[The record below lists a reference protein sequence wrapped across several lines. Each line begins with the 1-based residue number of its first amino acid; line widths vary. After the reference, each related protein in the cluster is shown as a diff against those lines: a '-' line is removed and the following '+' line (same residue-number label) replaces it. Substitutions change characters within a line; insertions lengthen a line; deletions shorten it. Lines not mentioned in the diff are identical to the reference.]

1 VTDTREAGQRPVRA
15 PLGRRSRR
23 RWAIAGGVALC
34 WLVLEIMTGSVL
46 ESTVLLV
53 AIAGLGVACV
63 AGLRAMGITADH
75 PWLRRI
81 ASRPWRDGRDVLNV
95 AIRHLPEVFI
105 VTPSGSLFAPDFV
118 ELRMNPDDLDSLCQ
132 QMEFDVIGT
141 SVTEVYEDQVAKRG
155 ARFAGSGQPEV
166 YIVGDDSLPPGRYR
180 LQRGLPVGAR
190 YSPDPWDQPDGPD
203 LTDRRAPYIP
213 ATSLD
218 AVGAGLAPDRGYAW
232 PAAGAGSGRP
242 GSGPGHAP
250 PGSGWRASGPGN
262 AKPASGS
269 DYGQPASRPDYAKP
283 ASGPGYAR
291 PGSAQA
297 ASGPGYGQ
305 AVSGPGYGEPASGP
319 GYGEPA
325 SGPGYGQAASG
336 PGYGQAVSGPG
347 YVQPVG
353 GGPTDRTRYDVGAG
367 RTIMDGLP
375 TVMEQ
380 IRPVVPVLRLVTGT
394 LVSETSRS
402 GARAG
407 RGPVELVLP
416 DLPTVSR
423 EHARFTFAEGR
434 WWVTNQGMNGLFVN
448 GVAVSGK
455 QPVSDGDS
463 IRWGTKPDAL
473 QSRVEIG

>member
-1 VTDTREAGQRPVRA
+1 VRA
-15 PLGRRSRR
+15 PLRRRSRR
-23 RWAIAGGVALC
+23 RWAVVGGVALC
-34 WLVLEIMTGSVL
+34 WLVLEVMTGSAL
-46 ESTVLLV
+46 ETTILLV

-63 AGLRAMGITADH
+63 AGLRAMGITRDH

-118 ELRMNPDDLDSLCQ
+118 ELRMNPDDLASLCE
-132 QMEFDVIGT
+132 QMEFDVLGT

-166 YIVGDDSLPPGRYR
+166 YIVADDSLPQGRYR
-180 LQRGLPVGAR
+180 LQRGLPESAR
-190 YSPDPWDQPDGPD
+190 YSPDPWD
-203 LTDRRAPYIP
+203 AP
-213 ATSLD
+213 
-218 AVGAGLAPDRGYAW
+218 GRGYAQ
-232 PAAGAGSGRP
+232 AAA
-242 GSGPGHAP
+242 
-250 PGSGWRASGPGN
+250 
-262 AKPASGS
+262 
-269 DYGQPASRPDYAKP
+269 D
-283 ASGPGYAR
+283 PGYAD
-291 PGSAQA
+291 PGYAQA
-297 ASGPGYGQ
+297 ASGPGYAQ
-305 AVSGPGYGEPASGP
+305 PA
-319 GYGEPA
+319 A
-325 SGPGYGQAASG
+325 
-336 PGYGQAVSGPG
+336 GPG
-347 YVQPVG
+347 YVQPTSELGYARPAPGHGYGQPVG
-353 GGPTDRTRYDVGAG
+353 VRPSDRTRFDVSPG

-394 LVSETSRS
+394 SVAETSRS

-423 EHARFTFAEGR
+423 EHARFTFTDGR

-448 GVAVSGK
+448 GVQVSGEA
-455 QPVSDGDS
+455 PVSDGDS

>member
-1 VTDTREAGQRPVRA
+1 VTDGREAARRPVRA
-15 PLGRRSRR
+15 PLGRRTRR
-23 RWAIAGGVALC
+23 RWAIAGGVALG
-34 WLVLEIMTGSVL
+34 WLVLEVMTGSFL
-46 ESTVLLV
+46 EATVLLV
-53 AIAGLGVACV
+53 AIAALGVACV
-63 AGLRAMGITADH
+63 AGLRAMGITRDH

-81 ASRPWRDGRDVLNV
+81 AARPWRDGRDVLNV
-95 AIRHLPEVFI
+95 AIRHLSEVFI

-118 ELRMNPDDLDSLCQ
+118 ELRMNPDDLASLCE

-141 SVTEVYEDQVAKRG
+141 SVTEVYEDQVAKHG
-155 ARFAGSGQPEV
+155 ARFAGSGRPEV
-166 YIVGDDSLPPGRYR
+166 YIVGDDSLPQGRYR

-190 YSPDPWDQPDGPD
+190 YSPDPWDSP
-203 LTDRRAPYIP
+203 
-213 ATSLD
+213 
-218 AVGAGLAPDRGYAW
+218 
-232 PAAGAGSGRP
+232 GR
-242 GSGPGHAP
+242 
-250 PGSGWRASGPGN
+250 
-262 AKPASGS
+262 
-269 DYGQPASRPDYAKP
+269 DYAQAP
-283 ASGPGYAR
+283 ADPGYAD
-291 PGSAQA
+291 PGYAQA
-297 ASGPGYGQ
+297 ASGAGY
-305 AVSGPGYGEPASGP
+305 AR
-319 GYGEPA
+319 PA

-336 PGYGQAVSGPG
+336 PGYDQPASVAGYVQPTSELGYGQPSSDRG
-347 YVQPVG
+347 YVQPVAV
-353 GGPTDRTRYDVGAG
+353 GPSDRTRFDVSPG

-394 LVSETSRS
+394 LVAETSRS

-423 EHARFTFAEGR
+423 EHARFTFADGR

-448 GVAVSGK
+448 GVQVSGE